1 MLPKI
6 INNGYKF
13 KAKIYSFLSTL
24 ELVILPQYSWKTR
37 RMADKKDHASTQEGT
52 LSDNELGTTELLS
65 GELATIKIPGIDSV
79 FEEQVS
85 DREPTP
91 LLY

>member
-1 MLPKI
+1 
-6 INNGYKF
+6 
-13 KAKIYSFLSTL
+13 
-24 ELVILPQYSWKTR
+24 
-37 RMADKKDHASTQEGT
+37 MADKKDHDSTQEGT
-52 LSDNELGTTELLS
+52 LSDNELGTTEVVS

-85 DREPTP
+85 DREPTH